1 MPTSR
6 AIYRPSTALDTNLC
20 RKKAVDVFNRKEGP
34 GIRTRVL
41 LLTSLVLIIAG
52 TTASSLLIVRS
63 RLQHHVQV
71 ALAADLQHSVET
83 FQDIEAHRRSTLD
96 QESSLLAS
104 LPSLK
109 ALMTTSD
116 PRTITDDAVDFWK
129 TSGNDLFALADAN
142 SRVLSA
148 NAQDLENADLLK
160 ADLQAAIRN
169 PNRHYLL
176 SSGRLYEY
184 SVRPLYFG
192 SAANGTLLGYVVS
205 GYAVDHKL
213 LQEVGRGA
221 GAEAAFVAGNDVV
234 ASTLPKKK
242 PDAVKEMVASLR
254 QNSEGIVSIGT
265 ERYLASVKDMTNGAG
280 VPLCLI
286 VMKSFAVADRT
297 EREINRL
304 VFLASLLA
312 IAVGS
317 LLMLLLARMVTRPLE
332 LLATGVQAFG
342 EGDPKYLLP
351 SGGTQEVRYLSRV
364 FAEMRD
370 EIQRKN
376 RALVDSER
384 LATIG
389 RMASSVSHDLRHYL
403 AAVYANAEFLASPAL
418 PANERAEL
426 FDEIRLAVNGTTDM
440 LDSLL
445 IFGRTGAAL
454 QRVETSMTALVSRA
468 VALVR
473 AHPDAERVTVRV
485 ESKADITAA
494 MDTKQMERAVYNLLL
509 NACQSARQSSGRRE
523 VNVVV
528 DGDER
533 IASVTITDSGL
544 GVADGIRES
553 LFDPF
558 VSLGKQKGTGLGLT
572 LAWSV
577 AREHNGSVQ
586 VVSSRPG
593 EAVFRLTV
601 SRVASASLTN
611 SIAKPAPST
620 QLTS

>member
-1 MPTSR
+1 
-6 AIYRPSTALDTNLC
+6 
-20 RKKAVDVFNRKEGP
+20 
-34 GIRTRVL
+34 
-41 LLTSLVLIIAG
+41 VLIIAG

-63 RLQHHVQV
+63 RLQHHVQE

-83 FQDIEAHRRSTLD
+83 FQDIEAHRRSALD
-96 QESSLLAS
+96 QESLLLAS
-104 LPSLK
+104 LSSLK

-116 PRTITDDAVDFWK
+116 PRTITDDAVDVWK

-142 SRVLSA
+142 SRVVSA
-148 NAQDLENADLLK
+148 NAEDVDNTNRLK
-160 ADLQAAIRN
+160 HDLQAVIDD
-169 PNRHYLL
+169 PSSHYLL
-176 SSGRLYEY
+176 SGGRLYEY

-192 SAANGTLLGYVVS
+192 SAATGTLLGYVVS
-205 GYAVDHKL
+205 GYAVDHRL
-213 LQEVGRGA
+213 LREVGRGA
-221 GAEAAFVAGNDVV
+221 GAEAAFIAGDDIV
-234 ASTLPKKK
+234 ASTLPTGKRK
-242 PDAVKEMVASLR
+242 PLQEMVASLR
-254 QNSEGIVSIGT
+254 QNSQGILSIGAQ
-265 ERYLASVKDMTNGAG
+265 RYLTSTKDVTNGAG
-280 VPLCLI
+280 APLRLV
-286 VMKSFAVADRT
+286 VMKSFDEADRT

-312 IAVGS
+312 IVVGS

-332 LLATGVQAFG
+332 LLATGVRAFG
-342 EGDPKYLLP
+342 EGDPKHLLP

-364 FAEMRD
+364 FSEMRD
-370 EIQRKN
+370 EIQKKN
-376 RALVDSER
+376 RALVESER

-403 AAVYANAEFLASPAL
+403 AAVYANAEFLASPVL

-454 QRVETSMTALVSRA
+454 QRVETSMTALANRA
-468 VALVR
+468 AVLVR
-473 AHPDAERVTVRV
+473 THPDAEGVTVRV
-485 ESKADITAA
+485 KAVADVTAA
-494 MDTKQMERAVYNLLL
+494 MDAKQMERAVYNLLL
-509 NACQSARQSSGRRE
+509 NGCQSARQSSDRRE
-523 VNVVV
+523 VSVSV
-528 DGDER
+528 DGDETT
-533 IASVTITDSGL
+533 ASVTITDSGL
-544 GVADGIRES
+544 GVAEGIREN

-558 VSLGKQKGTGLGLT
+558 VSMGKQKGTGLGLT

-577 AREHNGSVQ
+577 AREHGGSVQ

-601 SRVASASLTN
+601 SRAASSTKSDAANT
-611 SIAKPAPST
+611 ARST

>member
-1 MPTSR
+1 
-6 AIYRPSTALDTNLC
+6 
-20 RKKAVDVFNRKEGP
+20 VFNKRQGP

-63 RLQHHVQV
+63 RLQHHVQEV
-71 ALAADLQHSVET
+71 LAADLQHSVET
-83 FQDIEAHRRSTLD
+83 FQDIEAHRRSALD

-142 SRVLSA
+142 SRILSA
-148 NAQDLENADLLK
+148 NAEDVPNTERLK
-160 ADLQAAIRN
+160 HDLQAVIDD
-169 PNRHYLL
+169 PSSHYLL
-176 SSGRLYEY
+176 SGGRLYEY

-192 SAANGTLLGYVVS
+192 SAATGTLLGYVVS
-205 GYAVDHKL
+205 GYAVDHRL

-221 GAEAAFVAGNDVV
+221 GAEAAFIAGSDIV
-234 ASTLPKKK
+234 ASTLPKEKRK
-242 PDAVKEMVASLR
+242 PLQGMVASLR
-254 QNSEGIVSIGT
+254 QNSAEIMSIGS
-265 ERYLASVKDMTNGAG
+265 ERYLASIRDVTNGA
-280 VPLCLI
+280 VAPLRLV
-286 VMKSFAVADRT
+286 VMKSFDEADRT

-312 IAVGS
+312 IVVGS

-332 LLATGVQAFG
+332 LLATGVRAFG
-342 EGDPKYLLP
+342 EGDPKHLLP
-351 SGGTQEVRYLSRV
+351 SAGTQEVRYLSRV
-364 FAEMRD
+364 FSEMRD
-370 EIQRKN
+370 EIQKKN
-376 RALVDSER
+376 RALVESER

-403 AAVYANAEFLASPAL
+403 AAVYANAEFLASPML

-454 QRVETSMTALVSRA
+454 QRVETSMTALANRA

-473 AHPDAERVTVRV
+473 THPDADRVTVRV
-485 ESKADITAA
+485 KPGADVTAA
-494 MDTKQMERAVYNLLL
+494 MDGKQMERAVYNLLL
-509 NACQSARQSSGRRE
+509 NACQSARQSSDRRE
-523 VNVVV
+523 VSVSV
-528 DGDER
+528 DGDETT
-533 IASVTITDSGL
+533 ASVTITDSGL
-544 GVADGIRES
+544 GVAEGIREN

-601 SRVASASLTN
+601 SRVASGTKNDAAN
-611 SIAKPAPST
+611 AARST

>member
-1 MPTSR
+1 
-6 AIYRPSTALDTNLC
+6 
-20 RKKAVDVFNRKEGP
+20 VFNKRQGP

-63 RLQHHVQV
+63 RLQHHVQE

-148 NAQDLENADLLK
+148 NAEDVANTSRLK
-160 ADLQAAIRN
+160 HDLQTVIDD
-169 PNRHYLL
+169 PSSHYLL

-192 SAANGTLLGYVVS
+192 SAATGTLLGYVIS
-205 GYAVDHKL
+205 GYAVDHRL

-221 GAEAAFVAGNDVV
+221 GAEAAFIAGNEIV
-234 ASTLPKKK
+234 ASTLPIEKRK
-242 PDAVKEMVASLR
+242 PLQEMVASLR
-254 QNSEGIVSIGT
+254 QNSEGILSIGS
-265 ERYLASVKDMTNGAG
+265 ERYLASAKDVANGA
-280 VPLCLI
+280 VAPLRLA
-286 VMKSFAVADRT
+286 VMKSFNEADRT
-297 EREINRL
+297 EREINQL

-312 IAVGS
+312 VAVGS

-332 LLATGVQAFG
+332 SLATGVQAFG
-342 EGDPKYLLP
+342 EGDPQHLLP

-370 EIQRKN
+370 EIQKKN
-376 RALVDSER
+376 RALVESER

-403 AAVYANAEFLASPAL
+403 AAVYANAEFLASPML

-445 IFGRTGAAL
+445 IFGRTGTAL
-454 QRVETSMTALVSRA
+454 QRVETSMTALANRA

-473 AHPDAERVTVRV
+473 THPDAEGVTVRV
-485 ESKADITAA
+485 GPGADITAA
-494 MDTKQMERAVYNLLL
+494 IDAKQMERAVYNLLL
-509 NACQSARQSSGRRE
+509 NGCQSARHSSDRRE
-523 VNVVV
+523 VSIAV
-528 DGDER
+528 DGDETT
-533 IASVTITDSGL
+533 ASVTITDSGL
-544 GVADGIRES
+544 GVAEGIREN

-558 VSLGKQKGTGLGLT
+558 VSLGKQRGTGLGLT

-601 SRVASASLTN
+601 SRVASGTKRDAANT
-611 SIAKPAPST
+611 ARST

>member
-1 MPTSR
+1 M
-6 AIYRPSTALDTNLC
+6 
-20 RKKAVDVFNRKEGP
+20 FNNKEGP

-63 RLQHHVQV
+63 RLQHHVQET
-71 ALAADLQHSVET
+71 LDADLRHSVET
-83 FQDIEAHRRSTLD
+83 FQDLEAHRRSALE
-96 QESSLLAS
+96 QEISLLAS

-116 PRTITDDAVDFWK
+116 ARTIADGAVDFWK

-142 SRVLSA
+142 DRLLSA
-148 NAQDLENADLLK
+148 NAQSEGNTGRLK
-160 ADLQAAIRN
+160 SDLQAVIGD
-169 PNRHYLL
+169 PSRHYLL
-176 SSGRLYEY
+176 SGGRLYEY

-192 SAANGTLLGYVVS
+192 SAASGTLLGYVVS
-205 GYAVDHKL
+205 GYAVDHRL

-221 GAEAAFVAGNDVV
+221 GAEAAFVTGKDIV
-234 ASTLPKKK
+234 ASTLAKGKR
-242 PDAVKEMVASLR
+242 DLLQGMVGSLR
-254 QNSEGIVSIGT
+254 ENKQEIVSLGR
-265 ERYLASVKDMTNGAG
+265 ERYLATTKDMTNGAG
-280 VPLCLI
+280 AALRLV
-286 VMKSFAVADRT
+286 VMKSFDEADRT

-304 VFLASLLA
+304 VFLVSLLA

-317 LLMLLLARMVTRPLE
+317 LLMLLLARILTRPLE

-370 EIQRKN
+370 EIQKKN
-376 RALVDSER
+376 RALVESER

-418 PANERAEL
+418 PASERAEL
-426 FDEIRLAVNGTTDM
+426 FNEIRLAVNGTTDM

-445 IFGRTGAAL
+445 LFGRTGAAL
-454 QRVETSMTALVSRA
+454 QRVPTSMTALVNRA
-468 VALVR
+468 VSLVR
-473 AHPDAERVTVRV
+473 THPDAELVTVRV
-485 ESKADITAA
+485 ESKVDVTAA
-494 MDTKQMERAVYNLLL
+494 IDTRQMERAIYNLLL
-509 NACQSARQSSGRRE
+509 NGCQSARQSSGRRE
-523 VNVVV
+523 VTVAVSSN
-528 DGDER
+528 ETT
-533 IASVTITDSGL
+533 ASVTITDTGL
-544 GVADGIRES
+544 GVAEGIREN

-572 LAWSV
+572 LASSV
-577 AREHNGSVQ
+577 AREHDGSVE

-601 SRVASASLTN
+601 SRLVSSGTKNNATT
-611 SIAKPAPST
+611 APSI

>member
-1 MPTSR
+1 
-6 AIYRPSTALDTNLC
+6 
-20 RKKAVDVFNRKEGP
+20 VFNNKEGP

-41 LLTSLVLIIAG
+41 LLISLVLIIAG

-63 RLQHHVQV
+63 RLQEHVQET
-71 ALAADLQHSVET
+71 LDADLRHSVET
-83 FQDIEAHRRSTLD
+83 FQDLEAHRRSALE
-96 QESSLLAS
+96 QEISLLAS

-116 PRTITDDAVDFWK
+116 ARTIADGAVDFWK

-142 SRVLSA
+142 NRLLSA
-148 NAQDLENADLLK
+148 NAQGEGNAGRLK
-160 ADLQAAIRN
+160 SDLQAVIGD
-169 PNRHYLL
+169 PSRHYLL
-176 SSGRLYEY
+176 SGGRLYEY

-192 SAANGTLLGYVVS
+192 SAASGTLLGYVVS
-205 GYAVDHKL
+205 GYAVDHRL

-221 GAEAAFVAGNDVV
+221 GAEAAFVTGRDIV
-234 ASTLPKKK
+234 ASTL
-242 PDAVKEMVASLR
+242 AKEKRDLLQGVVGSLR
-254 QNSEGIVSIGT
+254 ENNQEVVSLGR
-265 ERYLASVKDMTNGAG
+265 ERYLATTKDMTNGAG
-280 VPLCLI
+280 AALRLV
-286 VMKSFAVADRT
+286 VMKSFNEADRT
-297 EREINRL
+297 EGEINRL
-304 VFLASLLA
+304 VFLVSLLA

-370 EIQRKN
+370 EIQKKN
-376 RALVDSER
+376 RALVESER

-418 PANERAEL
+418 PASERAEL

-445 IFGRTGAAL
+445 LFGRTGAAL
-454 QRVETSMTALVSRA
+454 QRVPTSMTALVNRA
-468 VALVR
+468 VSLVR
-473 AHPDAERVTVRV
+473 THPDAELVTVRV
-485 ESKADITAA
+485 ESKADVTAA
-494 MDTKQMERAVYNLLL
+494 IDTRQMERAIYNLLL
-509 NACQSARQSSGRRE
+509 NGCQSARQSSGRRE
-523 VNVVV
+523 VTVAVNS
-528 DGDER
+528 DETT
-533 IASVTITDSGL
+533 ASVTITDTGL
-544 GVADGIRES
+544 GVPEGIREN

-572 LAWSV
+572 LASSV
-577 AREHNGSVQ
+577 AREHDGSVE

-601 SRVASASLTN
+601 SRVVPSGTKNNATT
-611 SIAKPAPST
+611 APSI

>member
-1 MPTSR
+1 M
-6 AIYRPSTALDTNLC
+6 
-20 RKKAVDVFNRKEGP
+20 FNNKEGP

-63 RLQHHVQV
+63 RLQHHVQET
-71 ALAADLQHSVET
+71 LDADLRHSVET
-83 FQDIEAHRRSTLD
+83 FQDLEAHRRSALE
-96 QESSLLAS
+96 QEISLLAS

-116 PRTITDDAVDFWK
+116 TRTIADGAVDFWK

-142 SRVLSA
+142 DRLLSA
-148 NAQDLENADLLK
+148 NAQGEGNNGRLK
-160 ADLQAAIRN
+160 SDLQAVIGD
-169 PNRHYLL
+169 PSRHYLL
-176 SSGRLYEY
+176 SGGRLYEY

-192 SAANGTLLGYVVS
+192 SAASGTLLGYVVS
-205 GYAVDHKL
+205 GYAVDHRL

-221 GAEAAFVAGNDVV
+221 GAEAAFVTGRDIV
-234 ASTLPKKK
+234 ASTLAKGKR
-242 PDAVKEMVASLR
+242 DLLQGMVGSLR
-254 QNSEGIVSIGT
+254 ENKQEIVSLGR
-265 ERYLASVKDMTNGAG
+265 ERYLATTKDMTNGAG
-280 VPLCLI
+280 AALRLV
-286 VMKSFAVADRT
+286 VMKSFDEADRT

-304 VFLASLLA
+304 VFLVSLLA

-317 LLMLLLARMVTRPLE
+317 LLMLLLARILTRPLE

-370 EIQRKN
+370 EIQKKN
-376 RALVDSER
+376 RALVESER

-418 PANERAEL
+418 PASERAEL

-445 IFGRTGAAL
+445 LFGRTGAAL
-454 QRVETSMTALVSRA
+454 QRVPTSMTALVNRA

-473 AHPDAERVTVRV
+473 THPDAELVTVRV
-485 ESKADITAA
+485 ESKADVTAA
-494 MDTKQMERAVYNLLL
+494 IDTRQMERAIYNLLL
-509 NACQSARQSSGRRE
+509 NGCQSARQSSGRRE
-523 VNVVV
+523 VTVSVSSS
-528 DGDER
+528 ETTA
-533 IASVTITDSGL
+533 IVTITDTGL
-544 GVADGIRES
+544 GVAEGIREN

-572 LAWSV
+572 LASSV
-577 AREHNGSVQ
+577 AREHDGRVE

-601 SRVASASLTN
+601 SRVVSSGTKN
-611 SIAKPAPST
+611 SVTTAPSI

>member
-1 MPTSR
+1 M
-6 AIYRPSTALDTNLC
+6 
-20 RKKAVDVFNRKEGP
+20 FNKRQGP

-63 RLQHHVQV
+63 RLQHHVQE

-142 SRVLSA
+142 SRILSA
-148 NAQDLENADLLK
+148 NAEDVPNTERLK
-160 ADLQAAIRN
+160 HDLQTVIDD
-169 PNRHYLL
+169 PSSHYLL
-176 SSGRLYEY
+176 SGGRLYEY

-192 SAANGTLLGYVVS
+192 SAATGTLLGYVIS
-205 GYAVDHKL
+205 GYAVDHRLLQEVGRGAGAEAAFIAGGKL

-221 GAEAAFVAGNDVV
+221 GAEAAFIAGGDIVT
-234 ASTLPKKK
+234 STLPMEKRKMLQ
-242 PDAVKEMVASLR
+242 EMVASLR
-254 QNSEGIVSIGT
+254 QNSPEIISIGS
-265 ERYLASVKDMTNGAG
+265 ERYLASIKEVTNGA
-280 VPLCLI
+280 VAPLRLV
-286 VMKSFAVADRT
+286 VMKSFDEADRT

-312 IAVGS
+312 IVVGS

-332 LLATGVQAFG
+332 SLATGVRAFG
-342 EGDPKYLLP
+342 EGDPKHLLP

-364 FAEMRD
+364 FSEMRD
-370 EIQRKN
+370 EMQKKN
-376 RALVDSER
+376 RALVESER

-403 AAVYANAEFLASPAL
+403 AAVYANAEFLASPVL
-418 PANERAEL
+418 PASERAEL

-445 IFGRTGAAL
+445 IFGRTGTAL
-454 QRVETSMTALVSRA
+454 QRVETSMTALANRA
-468 VALVR
+468 VSLVR
-473 AHPDAERVTVRV
+473 THPDAEGVVVRV
-485 ESKADITAA
+485 NPGPDIAAA
-494 MDTKQMERAVYNLLL
+494 MDAKQMERAVYNLLL
-509 NACQSARQSSGRRE
+509 NACQSARHSSDRRE
-523 VNVVV
+523 VSVSV
-528 DGDER
+528 DGDETT
-533 IASVTITDSGL
+533 ASVTITDSGL
-544 GVADGIRES
+544 GVAEGIREN

-601 SRVASASLTN
+601 SRAVSGTKSNAANSAR
-611 SIAKPAPST
+611 ST

>member
-1 MPTSR
+1 
-6 AIYRPSTALDTNLC
+6 LC
-20 RKKAVDVFNRKEGP
+20 RKKAADVFNRKEGP

>member
-1 MPTSR
+1 M
-6 AIYRPSTALDTNLC
+6 
-20 RKKAVDVFNRKEGP
+20 FNKKEGR

-63 RLQHHVQV
+63 RLQHHVQETM
-71 ALAADLQHSVET
+71 AADLQHSVET
-83 FQDIEAHRRSTLD
+83 FQDLEARRRSTLE

-116 PRTITDDAVDFWK
+116 PRTIADDAVDFWK

-142 SRVLSA
+142 NRVLSA
-148 NAQDLENADLLK
+148 NALGVENTSQLK
-160 ADLQAAIRN
+160 NDLQTVIGD
-169 PNRHYLL
+169 PERHYLL
-176 SSGRLYEY
+176 SAGRLYEY

-192 SAANGTLLGYVVS
+192 SAASGTLLGYVVS
-205 GYAVDHKL
+205 GYAVDHRL
-213 LQEVGRGA
+213 LQEAGRGA
-221 GAEAAFVAGNDVV
+221 GAEAAFVAGNDIV
-234 ASTLPKKK
+234 ASTLPKEKRD
-242 PDAVKEMVASLR
+242 PLQSMVASLR
-254 QNSEGIVSIGT
+254 QNSGGIVQVGD
-265 ERYLASVKDMTNGAG
+265 ERYLATVKDMTNGAG
-280 VPLCLI
+280 TPLRL
-286 VMKSFAVADRT
+286 VLMKSFEEADRT

-312 IAVGS
+312 VAVGS
-317 LLMLLLARMVTRPLE
+317 FPMLLLARMVTRPLE
-332 LLATGVQAFG
+332 LLATGVLAFG
-342 EGDPKYLLP
+342 EGDPQYLLP

-370 EIQRKN
+370 EIQKKN
-376 RALVDSER
+376 RALVESER

-403 AAVYANAEFLASPAL
+403 AAVYANAEFLASPML
-418 PANERAEL
+418 PANERADL
-426 FDEIRLAVNGTTDM
+426 FNEIRLAVNGTTDM

-454 QRVETSMTALVSRA
+454 QRVPASMTAVVNRA

-485 ESKADITAA
+485 ETKADITAA
-494 MDTKQMERAVYNLLL
+494 IDSKQVERAIYNLLL
-509 NACQSARQSSGRRE
+509 NGCQAASQGTGRRE
-523 VNVVV
+523 VSVAV
-528 DGDER
+528 DGDEMMV
-533 IASVTITDSGL
+533 SVTITDSGP
-544 GVADGIRES
+544 GVAEGIRES

-558 VSLGKQKGTGLGLT
+558 VSMGKQKGTGLGLT

-601 SRVASASLTN
+601 SRAVSPGPTN
-611 SIAKPAPST
+611 STEKAIRSK

>member
-1 MPTSR
+1 
-6 AIYRPSTALDTNLC
+6 
-20 RKKAVDVFNRKEGP
+20 VFNNKEGP

-41 LLTSLVLIIAG
+41 LLISLVLIIAG

-63 RLQHHVQV
+63 RLQQHVQET
-71 ALAADLQHSVET
+71 LDADLRHSVET
-83 FQDIEAHRRSTLD
+83 FQDLEAHRRTALE
-96 QESSLLAS
+96 QEISLLAS

-116 PRTITDDAVDFWK
+116 ARTIADDAVDFWK

-142 SRVLSA
+142 NRLLSA
-148 NAQDLENADLLK
+148 NAQGEGNAGRLK
-160 ADLQAAIRN
+160 SDLQAVIGD
-169 PNRHYLL
+169 PSRHYLL
-176 SSGRLYEY
+176 SGGRLYEY

-192 SAANGTLLGYVVS
+192 SATNGTLLGYVVS
-205 GYAVDHKL
+205 GYAVDHRL

-221 GAEAAFVAGNDVV
+221 GAEAAFVTGKDIV
-234 ASTLPKKK
+234 ASTLAKEKR
-242 PDAVKEMVASLR
+242 DLLQEMVGSLGENN
-254 QNSEGIVSIGT
+254 QEIVSLGR
-265 ERYLASVKDMTNGAG
+265 ERYLATTKDMTNGAG
-280 VPLCLI
+280 AALRLV
-286 VMKSFAVADRT
+286 VMKSFDEADRT

-304 VFLASLLA
+304 VFLVSLLA
-312 IAVGS
+312 IAIGS

-370 EIQRKN
+370 EIQKKN
-376 RALVDSER
+376 RALVESER

-418 PANERAEL
+418 PASERAEL
-426 FDEIRLAVNGTTDM
+426 FNEIRLAVNGTTDM

-445 IFGRTGAAL
+445 LFGRTGAAL
-454 QRVETSMTALVSRA
+454 QRVPTSMTALVNRA

-473 AHPDAERVTVRV
+473 THPDAELVTVRV
-485 ESKADITAA
+485 ESKADVTAA
-494 MDTKQMERAVYNLLL
+494 IDTRQMERAIYNLLL
-509 NACQSARQSSGRRE
+509 NGCQSARQSSGRRE
-523 VNVVV
+523 VTVAVNS
-528 DGDER
+528 DETT
-533 IASVTITDSGL
+533 ASVTITDTGL
-544 GVADGIRES
+544 GVAEGIREN

-577 AREHNGSVQ
+577 AREHDGSVE

-601 SRVASASLTN
+601 SRLVSSGTKNSATT
-611 SIAKPAPST
+611 APSI